1 MKQNLKWYIVN
12 VYSGFENK
20 VAEMVKQEIAKK
32 GFENYFGDIVVPT
45 EKVVE
50 IKKGQKVESDK
61 KFFPGYIL
69 VQMHLTDD
77 SWHLVMSIPRVSNF
91 LGSKNKPRPLSE
103 NEVKNITSK
112 MIEGEKPRNSISYD
126 VGDMVKVLEGPF
138 ATFNG
143 VVESVDDENDKLTIA
158 ISDFGTVTK
167 LDLTFQQIYKIK

>member
-1 MKQNLKWYIVN
+1 MQKKMKWYIVN
-12 VYSGFENK
+12 VYSGFEMK
-20 VAEMVKQEIAKK
+20 VADAIRDEISKR
-32 GFENYFGDIVVPT
+32 GFESYFGEIMVPT

-91 LGSKNKPRPLSE
+91 LGSRNKPRPLSE
-103 NEVKNITSK
+103 SEIRHVTSK
-112 MIEGEKPRNSISYD
+112 VIEGEKPRNSISYD
-126 VGDMVKVLEGPF
+126 VGDMVKVMDGPF

-143 VVESVDDENDKLTIA
+143 VVESVDEDNDKLTIA
-158 ISDFGTVTK
+158 ISIFGTVTK
-167 LDLTFQQIYKIK
+167 LDLTYQQVDKIK

>member
-1 MKQNLKWYIVN
+1 MQKKMKWYIVN
-12 VYSGFENK
+12 VYSGFEMK
-20 VAEMVKQEIAKK
+20 VADMIREEISKK
-32 GFENYFGDIVVPT
+32 GFESYFGEIMVPT

-103 NEVKNITSK
+103 SEVRNISSK
-112 MIEGEKPRNSISYD
+112 VIEGEKPRNSISYD
-126 VGDMVKVLEGPF
+126 IGDMVKVMDGPF

-143 VVESVDDENDKLTIA
+143 VVEAVDEDNDKLTIA
-158 ISDFGTVTK
+158 ISIFGTVTK
-167 LDLTFQQIYKIK
+167 LDLTYQQVDKIK